1 MNVRLS
7 SVAQTCLFIFVGL
20 NGILELSG
28 IPTAVTK
35 PILLGVIIVIL
46 LLHGLESRVTFN
58 KQMVLLFTTILLLS
72 YAHISSS
79 SSMILA
85 LSLFQVLSPLM
96 LYYLLERLISHSPR
110 VISERFLILWL
121 GLQIIGALIKFF
133 VTGQGEGQGIGTV
146 SIQAG
151 AVSAYV
157 VVIFC
162 LSAIVLNVNKK
173 ASLSLVG
180 LALLFALINE
190 KRIGILVVGFFS
202 YLIFAHGYQFQSKV
216 AQYSLAIALT
226 FGVLFVGSSAIPSLL
241 EGMSVLQFGERV
253 WTYIFLVNEDGFAVG
268 RLAGLIQTISNLVG
282 YREIFLG
289 NGPSMYLSS
298 SVGGLT
304 NNTNL
309 GFNAIG
315 SSILIGRFGFFGL
328 FLMSGLMFFLL
339 KRQRGRASR
348 FLVLFMIFDIM
359 IYSSG
364 FFLSYLG
371 VYILLLFRS
380 IEMNRA
386 SHPRALRQSQ
396 I

>member
-7 SVAQTCLFIFVGL
+7 SVAQTFLFIFVGL
-20 NGILELSG
+20 NGILEFSG
-28 IPTAVTK
+28 VPSAVTK
-35 PILLGVIIVIL
+35 FLLLGVIIVVF
-46 LLHGLESRVTFN
+46 LLHGLENRFTLN
-58 KQMVLLFTTILLLS
+58 KQIVLLFTIIVLLS
-72 YAHISSS
+72 SAHIWSSS
-79 SSMILA
+79 NIVLA
-85 LSLFQVLSPLM
+85 VSLFQVFSPLV
-96 LYYLLERLISHSPR
+96 LYYLLESLMAHSSGLISQR
-110 VISERFLILWL
+110 ILIFWL
-121 GLQIIGALIKFF
+121 VLQIIGALVKFF
-133 VTGQGEGQGIGTV
+133 VIGQGEGQGIGTV

-173 ASLSLVG
+173 ASLSLLG

-202 YLIFAHGYQFQSKV
+202 YLIFAHGYQFQSKFF
-216 AQYSLAIALT
+216 QYFLAIALT
-226 FGVLFVGSSAIPSLL
+226 IGILFVGSVAIPSLL

-253 WTYIFLVNEDGFAVG
+253 WAYLLLGNEDGAAVG
-268 RLAGLIQTISNLVG
+268 RLAGLIQTISNLES
-282 YREIFLG
+282 YREILFG

-298 SVGGLT
+298 SVVGLT

-315 SSILIGRFGFFGL
+315 SSILIGRFGLFGL
-328 FLMSGLMFFLL
+328 FVMLGLMFILL
-339 KRQRGRASR
+339 KRQKGRASR

-359 IYSSG
+359 IYSAG

-371 VYILLLFRS
+371 VYILLSFRS
-380 IEMNRA
+380 IEMNRSIHSDTQPA
-386 SHPRALRQSQ
+386 
-396 I
+396 